1 MLEAVQVLHE
11 EKIVH
16 SDLKPANFLL
26 IEGALKLIDFGIAN
40 AIANDTTNI
49 HREGQLGTANY
60 MPPEAIA
67 ATGSGGIR
75 KLGRASDVWSLGCIL
90 YQMVY
95 GKTPFSDTLNV
106 YQKLNLITNR
116 NHTIP
121 FPETTL
127 SPLEIKKQPATLAAT
142 APPNIPATSAGSS
155 ESGSSSTL
163 TPAGDAPLT
172 TVQKAIAVD
181 PQLVDMMQ
189 GCLRYDAKDRFTI
202 PELLDHPFVRSSSS
216 GYCPTPTANNDST
229 PSPAVPSSTSAS
241 LSLGAVLAIMKRTL
255 ALGPEL
261 APDQLREQASAM
273 FNQLQQRRK

>member
-1 MLEAVQVLHE
+1 MLEAVQVLHN

-49 HREGQLGTANY
+49 QREGQHGTANY
-60 MPPEAIA
+60 MPPEAI
-67 ATGSGGIR
+67 TSNPGSGGLR

-116 NHTIP
+116 DHKIP

-127 SPLEIKKQPATLAAT
+127 SPLDVRKQPATTNPQQSSA
-142 APPNIPATSAGSS
+142 NIPATSAGS
-155 ESGSSSTL
+155 ESGTSSAL
-163 TPAGDAPLT
+163 TPASDAT
-172 TVQKAIAVD
+172 SATVQKTIIVD

-202 PELLDHPFVRSSSS
+202 PQLLDHPFVRSSSS
-216 GYCPTPTANNDST
+216 GYCPTPASSPPAAT
-229 PSPAVPSSTSAS
+229 PSSSTLAP
-241 LSLGAVLAIMKRTL
+241 LTLDAVMAIMKRTL
-255 ALGPEL
+255 ALGPEKM
-261 APDQLREQASAM
+261 AHDNIEVQAVAILT
-273 FNQLQQRRK
+273 QLQKRRK